1 MNAIIA
7 LCHFCELHGPSVL
20 FCTQSFHDA
29 DDPQKVL
36 EQVPNLPRIRKKYYG
51 TNDSFLRSLSTERA
65 ATTAESNITTESPT
79 NSDHGVKSKN
89 KLNDTCEACR
99 SIPPGLSGYICNDH
113 DAQMSYIG
121 SQYPFHPEI
130 FSIVRQACVRS
141 LSCEVCPGRE
151 GPIFFGD
158 ENRGHVYSH
167 TFFIKDSQARGF
179 QRWYSIIVVMMD
191 KIFLLNSWPFL
202 TKHLRTVIDEL
213 QEKANKVY
221 QMEQAECPQ
230 RVVRLNSVT
239 SMTPGNFRRQ
249 RGSSKAMRSLQELT
263 NDKDVYASLHL
274 WFTWLLKAGGNRM
287 TEKLLEGPPTEDTV
301 IDLEKQEETK
311 EGFVMIFTKKVT
323 NESNGVAG
331 PTSSGP
337 DVELMDAAKMKVKS
351 IRHLWKILGKQKFHL
366 IAYNVIIG
374 NQIIVLCDDKDL
386 TSSIIHQLKI
396 LLPRGCVND
405 IPYSS
410 IYIDSWKCNFL
421 GLPKNST
428 LPPHVLLS
436 ELHLI
441 IEITPKDK
449 SASSDNPMDYH
460 YDIHSDYELPVRGP
474 SILHRMEN
482 VTENEE
488 FTDRVLDIYF
498 VTLKEE
504 WMNKVKV
511 LFKFSRAGSRSV
523 EDTHKLLQ
531 VLGAHERDKQVLKF
545 WMTGLSVQFKTHV
558 LSATMSQCHGNEGS
572 TTTNS

>member
-36 EQVPNLPRIRKKYYG
+36 EIVPDLPKNRKKYYG
-51 TNDSFLRSLSTERA
+51 TADIFRRSVSTDRSNLTTSTE
-65 ATTAESNITTESPT
+65 SNASASD
-79 NSDHGVKSKN
+79 NSDHGVKGKN
-89 KLNDTCEACR
+89 TLSDTCEACR
-99 SIPPGLSGYICNDH
+99 SIPPGLSGYVCNDH
-113 DAQMSYIG
+113 DAQVSYIG

-167 TFFIKDSQARGF
+167 TFFLKDSQARGF

-213 QEKANKVY
+213 QDKANKVY
-221 QMEQAECPQ
+221 QVEQTECPQ
-230 RVVRLNSVT
+230 RMVRLNSVT
-239 SMTPGNFRRQ
+239 GMTPGNFRRQ
-249 RGSSKAMRSLQELT
+249 RGSSKSMRSLQELT

-274 WFTWLLKAGGNRM
+274 WFTWILKAGGNRM
-287 TEKLLEGPPTEDTV
+287 TEKLLEGPLTEDTV

-311 EGFVMIFTKKVT
+311 EGFVMIYTKKVT
-323 NESNGVAG
+323 KDSKVVAS
-331 PTSSGP
+331 PTANVSE
-337 DVELMDAAKMKVKS
+337 VEVKAAKMKVNS
-351 IRHLWKILGKQKFHL
+351 IRHLWKVLGKEKFHL
-366 IAYNVIIG
+366 VAYNVIIG
-374 NQIIVLCDDKDL
+374 NQIILLCDDKDL
-386 TSSIIHQLKI
+386 TSSIVYQLKI

-405 IPYSS
+405 IPYSDV
-410 IYIDSWKCNFL
+410 YIDSWKCNFL
-421 GLPKNST
+421 GLPKTTT

-436 ELHLI
+436 ELHFI
-441 IEITPKDK
+441 IEITPKDEK
-449 SASSDNPMDYH
+449 SSFSDDPLNFH
-460 YDIHSDYELPVRGP
+460 YNINGDFEVPNKGP
-474 SILHRMEN
+474 SILYRMEK
-482 VTENEE
+482 VIENEE
-488 FTDRVLDIYF
+488 FTERVLDIYF
-498 VTLKEE
+498 MTLKEE

-523 EDTHKLLQ
+523 DDTQKLLQ
-531 VLGAHERDKQVLKF
+531 VLGTGDRDKQVLKF
-545 WMTGLSVQFKTHV
+545 WMTGLSVQFKIHV
-558 LSATMSQCHGNEGS
+558 LSATMSQCHTNDCS
-572 TTTNS
+572 TATT